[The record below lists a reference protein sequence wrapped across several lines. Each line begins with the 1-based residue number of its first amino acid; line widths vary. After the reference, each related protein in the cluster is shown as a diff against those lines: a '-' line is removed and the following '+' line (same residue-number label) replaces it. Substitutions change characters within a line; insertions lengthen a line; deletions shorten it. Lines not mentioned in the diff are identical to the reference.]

1 MGTFHL
7 NDLPKKKRIQMIGEF
22 YDMIGS
28 LKNRAEVRLF
38 LKDLLMPDEIATLMR
53 RIEVAVL
60 LNAGFTYAQISQI
73 LRVGKGKITN
83 VQKTLLKEGDGYK
96 MIIKRLLENRKK
108 RLEKIIKKNK
118 IQRFSFEKLKKQYP
132 LHFLLPNLFN
142 KIAEKL
148 EEGSID
154 EKEILLFTP
163 SLTSFRIENN
173 KKRNKKRDE
182 KK

>member
-60 LNAGFTYAQISQI
+60 LNAGFTYAQIRRSLCL
-73 LRVGKGKITN
+73 LRK
-83 VQKTLLKEGDGYK
+83 
-96 MIIKRLLENRKK
+96 
-108 RLEKIIKKNK
+108 
-118 IQRFSFEKLKKQYP
+118 
-132 LHFLLPNLFN
+132 FLN
-142 KIAEKL
+142 
-148 EEGSID
+148 
-154 EKEILLFTP
+154 
-163 SLTSFRIENN
+163 
-173 KKRNKKRDE
+173 
-182 KK
+182 